1 MPYKVYIKKDSK
13 VCVRWVPD
21 GPRPARWGRF
31 ALAGFLLAATAAGAK
46 IITLPGDTA
55 GQLAP
60 LAESLPPPS
69 LEILS
74 PDTAPDPFLPETLPE
89 ETPALAAPAETN
101 EPDWTTVRVGKGE
114 NLSIIFDRLGLA
126 PTVLDAVINSGEAAK
141 RLARLYPGQNLE
153 FHIEDGRLL
162 GMRFRPTVTERI
174 EISTTDSGFVSE
186 LVEEQLDVRQ
196 ALAAGEIKSS
206 LFLAGQEAGLSDA
219 LIMQLATIYG
229 WEIDFV
235 LDIREGDSFRVV
247 YEERYL
253 DGNKVEDGPILA
265 AQFTNQG
272 RAYHAI
278 RYTLSDGTTGYF
290 SETGASMRKAFLRSP
305 LDFTRISSNFDL
317 RRRHPILNTIRAHR
331 GVDYAAPTGT
341 PVKAT
346 GDGIIDFIGTKGGYG
361 RTVVLRHGSSYKTLY
376 AHLSRFANGVKQG
389 SRVRQGM
396 VIGYVGRTG
405 LATGPHLH
413 YEFQVN
419 GQHRNPLTVP
429 LPRAEGIPEAEMA
442 RFREESAPL
451 LAALGADLPADGTR
465 LALGG
470 NPGKRVR

>member
-1 MPYKVYIKKDSK
+1 
-13 VCVRWVPD
+13 
-21 GPRPARWGRF
+21 
-31 ALAGFLLAATAAGAK
+31 
-46 IITLPGDTA
+46 
-55 GQLAP
+55 
-60 LAESLPPPS
+60 
-69 LEILS
+69 
-74 PDTAPDPFLPETLPE
+74 
-89 ETPALAAPAETN
+89 
-101 EPDWTTVRVGKGE
+101 TVKVGKGE

-272 RAYHAI
+272 
-278 RYTLSDGTTGYF
+278 D
-290 SETGASMRKAFLRSP
+290 RK
-305 LDFTRISSNFDL
+305 
-317 RRRHPILNTIRAHR
+317 
-331 GVDYAAPTGT
+331 
-341 PVKAT
+341 
-346 GDGIIDFIGTKGGYG
+346 
-361 RTVVLRHGSSYKTLY
+361 
-376 AHLSRFANGVKQG
+376 
-389 SRVRQGM
+389 
-396 VIGYVGRTG
+396 
-405 LATGPHLH
+405 
-413 YEFQVN
+413 
-419 GQHRNPLTVP
+419 
-429 LPRAEGIPEAEMA
+429 
-442 RFREESAPL
+442 
-451 LAALGADLPADGTR
+451 
-465 LALGG
+465 
-470 NPGKRVR
+470 